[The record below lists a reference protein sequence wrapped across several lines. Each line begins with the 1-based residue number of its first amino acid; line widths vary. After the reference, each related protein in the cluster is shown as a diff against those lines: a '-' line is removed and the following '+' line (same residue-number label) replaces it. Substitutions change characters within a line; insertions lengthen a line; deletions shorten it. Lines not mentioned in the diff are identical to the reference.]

1 MNHHHHIA
9 ICNSHNWE
17 KYIQNNASYSKNA
30 LIANELKSRKVNNL
44 KLNTVAKW
52 YFIHEIKSDST
63 KVKEKETKMSHKTSE
78 KASTSSSIVACC
90 QSTTTT
96 PDNSIVDY
104 IEEDIEAPNN
114 NTLYHASDDT
124 MKNLQDHIG
133 KEIIGIQKT
142 IDFKFPKRP
151 KIDIEFQDVK
161 YSVKQFSFKN
171 RHIGESAISHSIFII
186 FMEITAIKF

>member
-1 MNHHHHIA
+1 
-9 ICNSHNWE
+9 
-17 KYIQNNASYSKNA
+17 
-30 LIANELKSRKVNNL
+30 
-44 KLNTVAKW
+44 
-52 YFIHEIKSDST
+52 
-63 KVKEKETKMSHKTSE
+63 MSNKTSE
-78 KASTSSSIVACC
+78 KASTSSSIVTCC

-124 MKNLQDHIG
+124 IKNLQDHIG
-133 KEIIGIQKT
+133 KEIVEHQKA

-161 YSVKQFSFKN
+161 YTVKKFSFKN
-171 RHIGESAISHSIFII
+171 HQIGESVH
-186 FMEITAIKF
+186 